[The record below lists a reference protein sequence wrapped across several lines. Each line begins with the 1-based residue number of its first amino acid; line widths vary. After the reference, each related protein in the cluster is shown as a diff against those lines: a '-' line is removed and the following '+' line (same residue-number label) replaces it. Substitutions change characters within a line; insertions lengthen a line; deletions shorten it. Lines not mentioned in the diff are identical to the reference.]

1 MIARIA
7 GIGLAVG
14 VHLAIL
20 LFGGLLF
27 FKPPEK
33 KEEKKKIEMVDLVTE
48 DEKEKDKAKPEE
60 EKVAEA
66 QDEAQEAPMEETDD
80 MPDLRELEKLDAAAA
95 APALEALSLSALADA
110 LNPGAAGG
118 ESFAGGGVDLT
129 SGGRIG
135 GTGKAGTGGDLESV
149 FSIADLDQ
157 KPRPV
162 FQTPPNYP
170 FELRKRKVE
179 GSVYVLFVVDED
191 GKVVNP
197 KVEKTSNPGFDAPA
211 LEAVR
216 QWKFEPGVRNGQKVR
231 FKMRVPVR
239 FSAGQGA

>member
-1 MIARIA
+1 MIGRIA
-7 GIGLAVG
+7 GIALAVA

-33 KEEKKKIEMVDLVTE
+33 QEKKKVEIVDLVSEE
-48 DEKEKDKAKPEE
+48 DAQKDKAKPEP
-60 EKVAEA
+60 EKTVEA
-66 QDEAQEAPMEETDD
+66 QDEAPMEEAND
-80 MPDLRELEKLDAAAA
+80 MPDLRELERLDAAAA
-95 APALEALSLSALADA
+95 APALEALSLSALEEA

-118 ESFAGGGVDLT
+118 EGFLAGGVDLT

-135 GTGKAGTGGDLESV
+135 GIGKAGAGGDLESV

-162 FQTPPNYP
+162 FQAPPNYP
-170 FELRKRKVE
+170 FELRRRKVE

-197 KVEKTSNPGFDAPA
+197 KIEKTSNPGFDAPA

>member
-1 MIARIA
+1 MIARAA
-7 GIGLAVG
+7 GIGIAVA

-33 KEEKKKIEMVDLVTE
+33 EEKKKVEVVDLVAE
-48 DEKEKDKAKPEE
+48 DEQKDKARPEP

-66 QDEAQEAPMEETDD
+66 RDEVQEEAPMEEANE
-80 MPDLRELEKLDAAAA
+80 MPDLRELERLDAAAA
-95 APALEALSLSALADA
+95 APALEALSLSALEEA

-118 ESFAGGGVDLT
+118 ETFLAGGVDLT

-135 GTGKAGTGGDLESV
+135 GTGKAGAGGDLESV

-162 FQTPPNYP
+162 FQAPPNYP

-197 KVEKTSNPGFDAPA
+197 KIEKTSNPGFDAPA

-231 FKMRVPVR
+231 FRMRVPVR
-239 FSAGQGA
+239 FAAGQGA

>member
-1 MIARIA
+1 MIARLA
-7 GIGLAVG
+7 GIGIAIA

-33 KEEKKKIEMVDLVTE
+33 QEKKKVEIVDLVSE
-48 DEKEKDKAKPEE
+48 DEQKDKPKPEP
-60 EKVAEA
+60 EKVVEA
-66 QDEAQEAPMEETDD
+66 QDEAQEAPMEEASD
-80 MPDLRELEKLDAAAA
+80 MPDLRELERLDSAAA
-95 APALEALSLSALADA
+95 APALEALSLSALEEA

-118 ESFAGGGVDLT
+118 ETFLAGGVDLT

-135 GTGKAGTGGDLESV
+135 GTGKAGAGGDLESV
-149 FSIADLDQ
+149 FSISDLDQ

-162 FQTPPNYP
+162 FQAPPNYP
-170 FELRKRKVE
+170 FELRRRKVE

-197 KVEKTSNPGFDAPA
+197 KIEKTSNPGFDAPA